1 MGRQHA
7 RFCALALCAALSA
20 GVALAEPV
28 CSASA
33 VFLITPSGT
42 QMRFSAEVADD
53 VDERALGLMN
63 REKLAASAAML
74 FVYPKPQRA
83 MFWMKNTLIP
93 LDLLFLD
100 ETGTVA
106 SVHAMAQP
114 LDESR
119 IDGGE
124 DVKFVIE
131 IDGGLAQKLGISP
144 GTVMLHPSVAP
155 GAAKWPCPAE

>member
-1 MGRQHA
+1 MSENHRWAARADGGSSAAMGRQHA

-93 LDLLFLD
+93 LD
-100 ETGTVA
+100 
-106 SVHAMAQP
+106 
-114 LDESR
+114 ESR

-124 DVKFVIE
+124 DAKFVIE
-131 IDGGLAQKLGISP
+131 INGGLAQKLGISP